1 MTANVNILRI
11 REVSGRRIFIE
22 DVYPSIDAGHF
33 PVKRIV
39 GEPVHV
45 WADIFRDGHAVL
57 AAELLWRPAT
67 AGTWS
72 GVAMLHYGNDRWTA
86 SFTPVHAG
94 RYVYAIEAWTD
105 EFATWRR
112 DFLLKRE
119 AGLDVTLEAEEGRLL
134 LAELKTADR
143 RQAFCKEGEDL
154 ATLLSS
160 EFVAVKC
167 RRADLTRSNAFPLMV
182 ERTLAQ
188 AGAWYEMMPRSQG
201 RVARQHGTFDDCI
214 ARLPDIAALGFDVL
228 YLTPIHPI
236 GHTNRKGRNNSLS
249 AVAGD
254 PGSPYAIG
262 SAQGGHDAINPELGT
277 FADFER
283 LVTASAEQG
292 L

>member
-143 RQAFCKEGEDL
+143 KP
-154 ATLLSS
+154 
-160 EFVAVKC
+160 FV
-167 RRADLTRSNAFPLMV
+167 
-182 ERTLAQ
+182 
-188 AGAWYEMMPRSQG
+188 
-201 RVARQHGTFDDCI
+201 
-214 ARLPDIAALGFDVL
+214 
-228 YLTPIHPI
+228 
-236 GHTNRKGRNNSLS
+236 RKGGLGD
-249 AVAGD
+249 VALVRVRGSQMPTRGSD
-254 PGSPYAIG
+254 PKQCVSPH
-262 SAQGGHDAINPELGT
+262 GGTDVGAGW
-277 FADFER
+277 R
-283 LVTASAEQG
+283 LV
-292 L
+292 